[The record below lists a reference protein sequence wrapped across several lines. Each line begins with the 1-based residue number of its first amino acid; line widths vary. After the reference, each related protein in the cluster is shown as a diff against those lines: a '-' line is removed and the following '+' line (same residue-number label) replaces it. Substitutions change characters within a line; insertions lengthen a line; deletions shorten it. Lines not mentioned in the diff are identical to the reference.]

1 MKDVLCAAFAGL
13 SVAVPGAYGMNN
25 AFHGY
30 VPRVFGL
37 LNTPDTENAA
47 TISEAPEAAPC
58 GGATYGDARQI
69 RIFADANCAS
79 APLVTRST

>member
-1 MKDVLCAAFAGL
+1 MLRSSGF

-30 VPRVFGL
+30 VARVFGL

-47 TISEAPEAAPC
+47 TIREAPEAAPC
-58 GGATYGDARQI
+58 GGGM
-69 RIFADANCAS
+69 
-79 APLVTRST
+79 